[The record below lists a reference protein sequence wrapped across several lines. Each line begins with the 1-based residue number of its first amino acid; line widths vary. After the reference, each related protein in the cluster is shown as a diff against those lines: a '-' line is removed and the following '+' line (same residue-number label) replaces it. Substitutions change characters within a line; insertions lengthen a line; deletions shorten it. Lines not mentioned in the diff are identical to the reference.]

1 MSKLWSAQEAEL
13 SASSEFKSDKLPEES
28 NCDRIRT
35 IKTLWKLPFVNH
47 VFFLYYIETWKEKAL
62 YYIFG
67 VVIQQNDCQTSNK
80 LIPDQD
86 HVKLVIFPNL
96 LFFSE

>member
-1 MSKLWSAQEAEL
+1 M
-13 SASSEFKSDKLPEES
+13 F
-28 NCDRIRT
+28 
-35 IKTLWKLPFVNH
+35 
-47 VFFLYYIETWKEKAL
+47 FFLYYIETCKEKVL

-67 VVIQQNDCQTSNK
+67 VVIQQNYCQTSNK